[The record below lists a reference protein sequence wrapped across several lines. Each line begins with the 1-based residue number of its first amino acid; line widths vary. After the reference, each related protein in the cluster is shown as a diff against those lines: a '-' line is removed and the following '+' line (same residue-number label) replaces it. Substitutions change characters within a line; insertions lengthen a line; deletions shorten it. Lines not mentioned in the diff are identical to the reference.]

1 MKPTRSG
8 TKWVH
13 VSCALWIPEVGR
25 GGVGVALGP
34 SHGEVGLNRAQ
45 SPDGRALGKEGDGLH
60 EMVDLRC
67 LAWEEFRQQPTGN
80 FTLGLRQNSVV
91 VYMGK
96 WDFEPLGIQMEGVRA
111 GQKSSS

>member
-1 MKPTRSG
+1 M
-8 TKWVH
+8 H

-67 LAWEEFRQQPTGN
+67 SAWEEFRQQPTGN